1 MTQPDFRYLVE
12 DTNSPDGT
20 IYTDVF
26 KTESEAQKDAAFKVY
41 LRGRDRFKWIG
52 IYILYVEK
60 TEKYYLPEDLADK
73 NFSWEAYHSA
83 ERIELKEIESHYV

>member
-26 KTESEAQKDAAFKVY
+26 KTESEAQKDAACKVY

-83 ERIELKEIESHYV
+83 ERIELKEIENLY